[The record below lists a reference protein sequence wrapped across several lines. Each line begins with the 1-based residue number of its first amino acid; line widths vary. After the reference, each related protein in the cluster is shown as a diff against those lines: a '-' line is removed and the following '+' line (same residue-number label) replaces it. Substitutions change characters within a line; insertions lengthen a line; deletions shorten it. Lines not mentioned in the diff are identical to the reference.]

1 MWVVGVWLA
10 FLFFFFRRCPII
22 PLWVWLSCNAVEDDG
37 LFHAPEFLARFLADR
52 GHFENP
58 EENRRRRDGA
68 EEEKIEDE
76 EEEEAAV
83 V

>member
-1 MWVVGVWLA
+1 M
-10 FLFFFFRRCPII
+10 
-22 PLWVWLSCNAVEDDG
+22 EDDG